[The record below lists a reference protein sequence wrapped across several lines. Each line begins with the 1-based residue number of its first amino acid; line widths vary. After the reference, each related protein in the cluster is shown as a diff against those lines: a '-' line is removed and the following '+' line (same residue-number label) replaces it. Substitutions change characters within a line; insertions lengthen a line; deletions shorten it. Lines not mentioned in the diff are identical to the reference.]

1 VSLQPAPAQTII
13 GFGASGAW
21 WPDDVVGFSPANRA
35 LVARLLFDRSAGL
48 GLSIYR
54 YNIGGGGVGVH
65 AAAAPPTSR
74 TSTGSRR
81 GQACRDPE

>member
-1 VSLQPAPAQTII
+1 MSLRPAPAQTII

-21 WPDDVVGFSPANRA
+21 WPDDVVGFSPASRA

-54 YNIGGGGVGVH
+54 YNIGGGVGVH
-65 AAAAPPTSR
+65 AAAAPPASR